1 MIDQEQNFKQNSE
14 SSITNTLL
22 PTSFSLILS
31 FVRYVKVVILI
42 FQMGEQD
49 HAIERQTLDQNSV
62 IFTSFISFFTMPS

>member
-22 PTSFSLILS
+22 PSSFSLILS
-31 FVRYVKVVILI
+31 FVRYVKVVTLI

-49 HAIERQTLDQNSV
+49 HAIERQTQDQNSV
-62 IFTSFISFFTMPS
+62 IFTSFIYFFTMPS